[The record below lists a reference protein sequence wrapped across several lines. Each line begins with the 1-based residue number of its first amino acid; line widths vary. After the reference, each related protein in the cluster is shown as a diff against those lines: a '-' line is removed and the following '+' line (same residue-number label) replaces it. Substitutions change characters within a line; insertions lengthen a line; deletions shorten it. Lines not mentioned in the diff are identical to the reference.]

1 MIRINPFTRFVILLP
16 TTLLLGVTL
25 FASVSYRETRNAMI
39 AEFQAALREEITA
52 LETIYQQQG
61 HKALI
66 EVVTARAKA
75 NTGESPN
82 ETVAVYLLT
91 DAKGRK
97 LAGNLAAWPA
107 TAQAQDE
114 SSLQFVDPLTG
125 DTVVAVVFLLYAD
138 QRLLVGRRA
147 LFEHV
152 GRHLWENY
160 ALLVASALVVSL
172 LSGWAFTSGL
182 RQRLGR
188 ISATAE
194 RIRHGHMNER
204 IPETRSDDE
213 IERLVR
219 QLNRML
225 DQVESLM
232 QHARTTSSAI
242 AHDLRHPISR
252 LRNELELLADEA
264 GETPMR
270 DRLESLQGDID
281 HILKVFQAVLRL
293 GRLEA
298 GAYAL
303 QFEDTDLAELV
314 SDAVS
319 LYEPIAEA
327 QGRAI
332 LLQTLAGRTA
342 VDRDLIFQAVANL
355 IDNALRYGAGDVEV
369 SVAHHN
375 ISVRDHGEGIPE
387 ADRERVLQPFVR
399 LDDSRS
405 MPGSGL
411 GLTLVRAIVESHGG
425 QLSLDDAQ
433 PGLRIN
439 LTLPGAVGAR
449 VAP

>member
-1 MIRINPFTRFVILLP
+1 MRINPFTRFVILLP
-16 TTLLLGVTL
+16 TCLLLGVTL

-75 NTGESPN
+75 NVGESPN

-91 DAKGRK
+91 DAKGKK
-97 LAGNLAAWPA
+97 LAGNLVAWPD
-107 TAQAQDE
+107 TVQAQDE
-114 SSLQFVDPLTG
+114 SSLQFVDPITG

-160 ALLVASALVVSL
+160 ALLVTAVLLVSL
-172 LSGWAFTSGL
+172 ISGWAFTSGL

-204 IPETRSDDE
+204 IPESRSEDE

-232 QHARTTSSAI
+232 LHARTTSSAI

-264 GETPMR
+264 GDTPMR
-270 DRLESLQGDID
+270 DRIEALQNNID
-281 HILKVFQAVLRL
+281 HILRVFQAVLRL

-298 GAYAL
+298 GAYTL
-303 QFEDTDLAELV
+303 QVEETDLAELV

-319 LYEPIAEA
+319 LYEPMAEA
-327 QGRAI
+327 QGRILQLQGVAGVTAI
-332 LLQTLAGRTA
+332 
-342 VDRDLIFQAVANL
+342 DRELVFQAVANL
-355 IDNALRYGAGDVEV
+355 IENALTYGEEGIEV
-369 SVAHHN
+369 SVAHHT
-375 ISVRDHGEGIPE
+375 ISVRDHGPGIPE
-387 ADRERVLQPFVR
+387 AERERVLQPFVR

-405 MPGSGL
+405 ISGSGL
-411 GLTLVRAIVESHGG
+411 GLSLVRAIVESHGG
-425 QLSLDDAQ
+425 ELTLEDAQ
-433 PGLRIN
+433 PGLRVI
-439 LTLPGAVGAR
+439 LTFPTTVNS
-449 VAP
+449 